1 MKMLGVCVL
10 VVLGV
15 SGCNALSKGAGPRSE
30 FAILQSFMSGSF
42 SSQAQAAEDPDFRD
56 IRLHMEP
63 IWDARTTR
71 TQRWLYV
78 EQAAAESMDKPYRQR
93 IYRLI
98 DSGGGTYRSE
108 VYELPGDPLVFAGAW
123 ADPSR
128 FEAIAPEQLV
138 PRDGCAV
145 VLRRVPAKEPVFEGA
160 TEGTGCVSTLRGA
173 AYATSKVWIGVP
185 GLRTWDQGFDASG
198 AQVWGATTGPY
209 VFRRVD

>member
-1 MKMLGVCVL
+1 MKVIWLL
-10 VVLGV
+10 VAALAGL
-15 SGCNALSKGAGPRSE
+15 SGCSALSKGAGPRSE

-42 SSQAQAAEDPDFRD
+42 SSQTQAAEDPEFRD

-78 EQAAAESMDKPYRQR
+78 EQSAAESMDKPYRQR
-93 IYRLI
+93 VYRLI
-98 DSGGGTYRSE
+98 DTRGGTYRSE
-108 VYELPGDPLVFAGAW
+108 VYELPGDPLTFAGAW
-123 ADPSR
+123 AEPSR
-128 FEAIAPEQLV
+128 FDVLTPEQLV
-138 PRDGCAV
+138 AREGCTV
-145 VLRRVPAKEPVFEGA
+145 VLRRVPAKEPVFEGG
-160 TEGTGCVSTLRGA
+160 TEGSGCVSTLRGA

-198 AQVWGATTGPY
+198 AQVWGATKGPY